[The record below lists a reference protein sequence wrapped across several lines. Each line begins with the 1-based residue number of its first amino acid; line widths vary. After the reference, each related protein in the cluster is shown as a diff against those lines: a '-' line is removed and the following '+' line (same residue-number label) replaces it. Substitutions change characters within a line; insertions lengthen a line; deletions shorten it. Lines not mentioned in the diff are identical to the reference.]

1 VSVGWQCPACGACY
15 APFVTECRRCNAP
28 VTTGTGTAPIVVPS
42 VFATP
47 PICLHYDCE
56 DTTVGKRCK
65 ACGCLIPTFT
75 WTTVTS
81 VGVTDEFGRTKTS
94 GDGGAS

>member
-1 VSVGWQCPACGACY
+1 MSVGWQCPACSACY

-56 DTTVGKRCK
+56 DMTVGKRCK
-65 ACGCLIPTFT
+65 ACGCLIPTFFWSILPSSGFT
-75 WTTVTS
+75 SAVTY
-81 VGVTDEFGRTKTS
+81 T
-94 GDGGAS
+94 ASS